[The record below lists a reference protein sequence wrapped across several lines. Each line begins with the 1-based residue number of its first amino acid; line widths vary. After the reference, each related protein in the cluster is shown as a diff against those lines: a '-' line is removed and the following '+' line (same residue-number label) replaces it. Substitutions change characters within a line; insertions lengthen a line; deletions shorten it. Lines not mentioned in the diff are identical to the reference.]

1 MAYEQG
7 FICGEGMDERL
18 EDVHEIFTELGAD
31 LLNEEDDLATNSQPL
46 SQWLESKK
54 DGVTGG
60 NIVTPDGAT
69 LGKRS
74 PVESNINTPIK
85 KKGKKLFISR
95 SPVDARHFILDNDSK
110 KLLEEEFA
118 RECIIRRY
126 ETRNIGNAEMQSNF
140 LRLEIAKVN
149 EVRLQKK
156 KDFNDLIQKHG
167 WEPQRAFADSA
178 MQKIWDIARG
188 PAFVNKSTLVEPEF
202 KLLKGASASRF
213 AAISK
218 TAATLASR
226 KK

>member
-1 MAYEQG
+1 
-7 FICGEGMDERL
+7 
-18 EDVHEIFTELGAD
+18 
-31 LLNEEDDLATNSQPL
+31 
-46 SQWLESKK
+46 
-54 DGVTGG
+54 
-60 NIVTPDGAT
+60 
-69 LGKRS
+69 
-74 PVESNINTPIK
+74 
-85 KKGKKLFISR
+85 
-95 SPVDARHFILDNDSK
+95 VDARHFVLDNDAK

-156 KDFNDLIQKHG
+156 KDFNNLIQAHG

-188 PAFVNKSTLVEPEF
+188 PAFVNKSALVEPEF
-202 KLLKGASASRF
+202 QLLKGASAKRF